1 MSSTTPGGSAT
12 SPGAPTTDSRS
23 QARETF
29 NTRLVF
35 LMAAIGS
42 AVGLGNI
49 WRFPYVA
56 YDSGGGAF
64 LIPYLIAL
72 LTAGVPLLWF
82 FFSIGHRFRASA
94 PLAYR
99 RMDRRAEPIGWLQ
112 VGVAFFI
119 TIYYAA
125 IIGWAGLYAWKSLS
139 LGWGTDTESYFFND
153 FLQLDAESTHSG
165 KFVLPILLMIIAVW
179 VITTIVLAADVN
191 KGIGKLT
198 TIFVPLLIVL
208 FLLMVVRA
216 LFLDGALGGL
226 NAFFTPDWGALSD
239 SSVWIAAYGQIF
251 FSLSIGFGIMTTY
264 ASYLK
269 PRTNLTNTGMVTAF
283 ANSSFELLAGIGVFA
298 ALGFMAHQTQTN
310 VSEVVSGGI
319 GLAFVAFPT
328 IINEM
333 PFGEVFGILFFV
345 SLFIAGLTSLISL
358 MEVVVSAVKDK
369 FNLERKTTAVIIGAV
384 MGTISTLLFSATT
397 GLIALDI
404 MDKWTNNIGIIFC
417 ASLSLILTAW
427 VFKRRV
433 EMTQHLNAVSS
444 VKVGPIWQFFAFVLT
459 PIVLLYTMISE
470 IIGLLK
476 EPYEGY
482 GTAQITTYGWLVL
495 AVIVIAAIVM
505 TIVPFRQ
512 GVHVNGIPGSDY
524 GVPKFGRKKNE
535 PNTLAAAAKGSA
547 ATTAAS
553 NPAKK
558 GDN

>member
-1 MSSTTPGGSAT
+1 MLF
-12 SPGAPTTDSRS
+12 RS
-23 QARETF
+23 
-29 NTRLVF
+29 
-35 LMAAIGS
+35 
-42 AVGLGNI
+42 
-49 WRFPYVA
+49 
-56 YDSGGGAF
+56 
-64 LIPYLIAL
+64 
-72 LTAGVPLLWF
+72 
-82 FFSIGHRFRASA
+82 
-94 PLAYR
+94 
-99 RMDRRAEPIGWLQ
+99 
-112 VGVAFFI
+112 
-119 TIYYAA
+119 
-125 IIGWAGLYAWKSLS
+125 
-139 LGWGTDTESYFFND
+139 
-153 FLQLDAESTHSG
+153 
-165 KFVLPILLMIIAVW
+165 
-179 VITTIVLAADVN
+179 
-191 KGIGKLT
+191 
-198 TIFVPLLIVL
+198 
-208 FLLMVVRA
+208 
-216 LFLDGALGGL
+216 
-226 NAFFTPDWGALSD
+226 
-239 SSVWIAAYGQIF
+239 
-251 FSLSIGFGIMTTY
+251 
-264 ASYLK
+264 
-269 PRTNLTNTGMVTAF
+269 
-283 ANSSFELLAGIGVFA
+283 
-298 ALGFMAHQTQTN
+298 
-310 VSEVVSGGI
+310 
-319 GLAFVAFPT
+319 
-328 IINEM
+328 
-333 PFGEVFGILFFV
+333 
-345 SLFIAGLTSLISL
+345 
-358 MEVVVSAVKDK
+358 
-369 FNLERKTTAVIIGAV
+369 NLERKTTAVIIGAA